1 MASGSGKNQEGN
13 QTKEPVESEE
23 SNAATATATA
33 AAAEPPPPASP
44 SERLQER
51 AHGSPEA
58 GGRNSFAATAAE
70 AAAAAQRKGKGIGA
84 PSCRRYAGGKPP
96 LPPLAPS
103 VSRAREP
110 KSATCKPPLPPR
122 AVRASKSKG
131 KKPMSDAEVV
141 KSGME
146 VRAKWKDM
154 REGRMY
160 MKEVFDELLEE
171 SKANAEMDQEDEP
184 EGTAMQQEQM
194 KSATIWPENYYKGS
208 IWRKFLDRIGIS
220 DLNSRIA
227 NPDVNYETIP
237 MFDIIRHYR
246 LLEMVA
252 GRGVEFHSNALNLRR
267 TYSEFRPV
275 RGDGECFYRSFIF
288 SYLEQVL
295 DRQDTHEEHRLL
307 VAVKEVAR
315 QHERLGWASEFS
327 RSHKEFKKLIKKV
340 MRWKRHSRWKHVQ
353 TTNSYRKKK
362 LLQYFNSY
370 DKTNDIYAFL
380 RLVAAIWICSHSEEF
395 EPLILEVN
403 EGYTLTDWC
412 FVEVIQSRVLTDH
425 IQMTALVNALRVPL
439 RVEYLF
445 QEFGQDLY
453 TGEGSQDNMPR
464 STCWPRRHHQVP
476 PDHEVPRVTMLYT
489 NLHYDI
495 IYPDHDAAA
504 SQESDKVESPTAK
517 SPSQDQG
524 GSCSGEKSG
533 E

>member
-1 MASGSGKNQEGN
+1 
-13 QTKEPVESEE
+13 
-23 SNAATATATA
+23 
-33 AAAEPPPPASP
+33 
-44 SERLQER
+44 
-51 AHGSPEA
+51 
-58 GGRNSFAATAAE
+58 
-70 AAAAAQRKGKGIGA
+70 
-84 PSCRRYAGGKPP
+84 
-96 LPPLAPS
+96 
-103 VSRAREP
+103 
-110 KSATCKPPLPPR
+110 
-122 AVRASKSKG
+122 
-131 KKPMSDAEVV
+131 
-141 KSGME
+141 
-146 VRAKWKDM
+146 
-154 REGRMY
+154 
-160 MKEVFDELLEE
+160 
-171 SKANAEMDQEDEP
+171 
-184 EGTAMQQEQM
+184 
-194 KSATIWPENYYKGS
+194 
-208 IWRKFLDRIGIS
+208 
-220 DLNSRIA
+220 
-227 NPDVNYETIP
+227 
-237 MFDIIRHYR
+237 
-246 LLEMVA
+246 
-252 GRGVEFHSNALNLRR
+252 
-267 TYSEFRPV
+267 
-275 RGDGECFYRSFIF
+275 
-288 SYLEQVL
+288 
-295 DRQDTHEEHRLL
+295 
-307 VAVKEVAR
+307 
-315 QHERLGWASEFS
+315 
-327 RSHKEFKKLIKKV
+327 